1 MNLPSLPYRQLGAS
15 LLLAVPMLLAAR
27 AGDPPRGIGGTL
39 VLVATRIAPPVSVH
53 AATSPRRPS

>member
-27 AGDPPRGIGGTL
+27 AGDPPRRTGGTL
-39 VLVATRIAPPVSVH
+39 VLVATRIAPSVTVH

>member
-27 AGDPPRGIGGTL
+27 AGDPPRRIGGTL

-53 AATSPRRPS
+53 AATSTRRPS

>member
-27 AGDPPRGIGGTL
+27 AGDPPRRTGGTL
-39 VLVATRIAPPVSVH
+39 VLVASRIAAPAAGH
-53 AATSPRRPS
+53 MATSPRQPS